1 MKAWVKRIDIILE
14 AGEDVV
20 LTDAGKIA
28 AEFAK
33 SFAEFENTVSF
44 KTVFFNLILCEDNLL
59 SIDLDTE

>member
-20 LTDAGKIA
+20 LTDVGKIA

-44 KTVFFNLILCEDNLL
+44 ETVFFNLILCEDNPL